1 MRHIITEISY
11 HVPRNSSEDTLMTK
25 DVFAAFELDP
35 RLRLGLDG
43 LGMTEPT
50 EVQSAVLPDALKGS
64 DLRVSAETGSGKTMA
79 YLLPAAQDILAN
91 PPSRDESTLAVVLV
105 PTRELAR
112 QVLKVA
118 RSLLAKSPLQVDA
131 LTGGADFK
139 YQQAMLRKNP
149 EILVATPG
157 RLLEHCKRRSADL
170 SDVRT
175 LVLDEA
181 DRMLELGFREDV
193 LALAENA
200 SGRKQTLMLS
210 ATLGYRGLG
219 ALGKSLLSDPVTVET
234 GDSGRAHKNIFH
246 QRILAD
252 GPEHKDRLL
261 VALLNAGGF
270 NRALVFANKRQTAQR
285 LSGLLTHH
293 EFRAGVLHGE
303 LSTEARKA
311 VVARFADNKLDILC
325 ASDVAARGLD
335 IPDIDL
341 VINYDVP
348 YSGDDYIH
356 RTGRTGRAGA
366 TGLAVSLVGAAEW
379 NRMIGIQRYL
389 SLALEA
395 RDLPGLKAR
404 YSGPRKQKSSGKAA
418 GSAKRKKQPAKKKVR
433 ARDRKAKGRPR
444 RSGSGN
450 DGFAPL
456 TRKKPDS
463 DQ

>member
-1 MRHIITEISY
+1 M
-11 HVPRNSSEDTLMTK
+11 PRNSSEDNAMTN
-25 DVFAAFELDP
+25 DPFADYVLDP
-35 RLRLGLDG
+35 RLRLGLTELG
-43 LGMTEPT
+43 LSVPT
-50 EVQSAVLPDALKGS
+50 EVQSAVLPLALAGG
-64 DLRVSAETGSGKTMA
+64 DLRVSAETGSGKTLA

-91 PPSRDESTLAVVLV
+91 PASRHEATLAVVLV

-112 QVLKVA
+112 QVVKVA
-118 RSLLAKSPLQVDA
+118 RTLLAKSPLQADA

-139 YQQAMLRKNP
+139 YQRAMLRKNP

-157 RLLEHCKRRSADL
+157 RLLEHCERGSADL
-170 SDVRT
+170 SDLRT
-175 LVLDEA
+175 LILDEA
-181 DRMLELGFREDV
+181 DRMLELGFREEV
-193 LALAENA
+193 LKLASAA

-219 ALGKSLLSDPVTVET
+219 ALGKDLLSQPETVEA
-234 GDSGRAHKNIFH
+234 SEERRAHRNIFH
-246 QRILAD
+246 QRVLAD

-261 VALLNAGGF
+261 VALLKAGGYK
-270 NRALVFANKRQTAQR
+270 RVLVFANKRITAQR
-285 LSGLLTHH
+285 LSGLLSHH
-293 EFRAGVLHGE
+293 DFRAGVLHGE

-311 VVARFADNKLDILC
+311 AVARFADTKVDILS

-366 TGLAVSLVGAAEW
+366 NGLAISLVSAAEW

-389 SLALEA
+389 SLELES
-395 RDLPGLKAR
+395 RELPGLKAR
-404 YSGPRKQKSSGKAA
+404 YGGPRKQKSSGKAA
-418 GSAKRKKQPAKKKVR
+418 GNAKRKKQGAKKKDR
-433 ARDRKAKGRPR
+433 LRDRKAKGRPR
-444 RSGSGN
+444 RSESGN

-456 TRKKPDS
+456 TRKKRDK
-463 DQ
+463 DD